1 MATTLSFLSGL
12 LVLLYLSTFV
22 VFALLRIVTGISIQR
37 LGWYGLRRISF
48 TPKDGI
54 RLDLRGLRI
63 SLHRPTFAQPT
74 YVSLVLE
81 ELKVSVDLNK
91 LGPAPPKSKPHTNG
105 SLAHTKEGGK
115 ASEGSRGDFRKG
127 HKRSRTWQ
135 QLTETKERIKKLHRK
150 LDWIRLFD
158 VVATSSSLVIQDV
171 GTVQV
176 AQFTAAVDTR
186 RKMVD
191 RSRLFQHRR
200 AKSEHQTPAEWM
212 FTVRNILFSPEGQES
227 TEILDHLT
235 LNVHGLLYKELD
247 GLRDATIA
255 LKLGRLNVPF
265 DDIHTC
271 LERVKEKKKTDAS
284 HEAAGTGAGYSFND
298 VMEELERPGSRDEE
312 IVQTVS
318 DSKEFVSS
326 LLRGIQEIQF
336 AVSFFGLTKRIRDGS
351 TKESPVYLNMS
362 MKEFGFDLLR
372 LDPRSPAHLMY
383 FAPHD
388 IAHQAL
394 IAAIAISVGID
405 HGQDHPERLLYIPM
419 ATMTL
424 KTTLPSKTIQIDRER
439 DVTERNTNILF
450 ANFVVTSPSL
460 DLDPRHLPLILAL
473 LQSSD
478 RKKAARP
485 GPHDKQHI
493 ASRLLPK
500 ANIKFSVH
508 EPVIRVTLPPMQTDK
523 KENGEFDLLIS
534 NMSSVSLDLESSH
547 SAGGDLHYSLASFFR
562 LASHELYYQTAAGE
576 RHNLLATDATELK
589 VQLDASPEVS
599 VVVGLNFETFSI
611 FMVRPEISEGV
622 RQIVAQLRT
631 YEASKAGRSSSKNKP
646 NFLRKLP
653 KWLTHFQVQGAD
665 FNVEV
670 AGIDHDV
677 SENSRGCALHLDSW
691 TAEYKADKTEDAG
704 SRISRRRMT
713 SRTVP
718 TESQLRATSPS
729 SPPLSPAPR
738 KRNLTETDGRRLAIH
753 VTGLE
758 GFVIESSDSRE
769 EESFLKLPRFEVA
782 FTTSTD
788 IQGPVFHVNS
798 FAKSLFVHY
807 SLYRHFAIGV
817 AVMVL
822 QRAFVK
828 QYADRTFAAPAPEA
842 PQTHRRHL
850 TVPDTEAAD
859 TVQGVPTTPSKPEIV
874 TLDFRVAFI
883 QAKATMPG
891 DPPLMLQIQGFDAG
905 RHRWASPFVRA
916 KMFRLYTGAPG
927 LKKIWARM
935 VSIKALRVDL
945 RSSRR
950 KTGTTIT
957 EEKSIDVAT
966 EAVRIAV
973 PHQLVVHHVFDNIT
987 NTIKTVEQLHH
998 RFKTQSNEYV
1008 LDKPPEGPKKVPR
1021 ISIRSQ
1027 ALLFEIEEG
1036 GFEWKLGTI
1045 FRLGMLEQRQRLAR
1059 EEAFEIKARKLA
1071 ESDKRRGNT
1080 SQRARSAHPRGRSA
1094 QRRGGPDVGRKSQ
1107 SADREPRITS
1117 PTARG
1122 RGMRYDV
1129 DGTAELDDSAR
1140 IHIEQ
1145 ARDKLNK
1152 LHAQSWKR
1160 RIDQGMQFQNAA
1172 VKDIRSM
1179 FWGIDDMPEEPEQTE
1194 TILAIPQRPA
1204 LLAFLVSD
1212 LNFIVDKP
1220 SFPMSEL
1227 PAYLNRI
1234 GKGMPTDMEY
1244 SLLIPMNVQINLGEA
1259 RLTLRDYPLP
1269 FVHVPAIR
1277 TGQSTRLPSLSLKT
1291 DFVIAEEYRDR
1302 ESSRLLDV
1310 EVVPP
1315 EILESG
1321 EKSGGFAVSVRR
1333 TIAPVKTYSDMKV
1346 EVNTNYPTRITW
1358 GTSYQPAIQDMMQVI
1373 EGFSKAAMDPSDKV
1387 GFWDKIRLSFHSKI
1401 NIAWKGDGDVHV
1413 ILKGSRDPYKVTGDG
1428 AGFTLCLR
1436 NDVQLNICQEDDPKK
1451 FLTVDSGTA
1460 ILAVPDLSHYA
1471 RMVEQEESDSE
1482 SIVSG
1487 SSFKQGASFRKTA
1500 MKLSGNVRVM
1510 IGLVFEREED
1520 GKRSFDFGPHYNVI
1534 LKHPDYAKP
1543 FEGNEYDAFRGFR
1556 SHHIHMSVAIA
1567 APHDRDWSVA
1577 NTKASPNYNSVHL
1590 TPRFFSHF
1598 YSWWSLFSGA
1608 MSLPVRQGPLWPGV
1622 EKSGK
1627 KFGRHLATIKYSIL
1641 LSPLYMSHVYKHKD
1655 PDDYGKS
1662 VVSATGLKVRL
1673 DSFMVDIHQRRE
1685 EFRTSAQTANKPAT
1699 TTGMRINQ
1707 VQLDFISADIRA
1719 VAATI
1724 SGTEQSDIEE
1734 ATEDTLASYQ
1744 NSHDP
1749 QVDLSKFTIPDNDLS
1764 WIDMD
1769 DFVELDWI
1777 LPSESNPETKIL
1789 PLAFAP
1795 RFTYFR
1801 QTDHQDNISGDPHR
1815 SSSFGNEPTH
1825 YCVMSKQNDPRRVQ
1839 CNLISDRLKTVCE
1852 QIEQSQRDIG
1862 EQQLRILRS
1871 TSENDWELE
1880 ERLAVYQHHDD
1891 NLKRKRDILKSMHSS
1906 LVSRLERDDRSAV
1919 PRSEGED
1926 QYLEAPEMYDATDKD
1941 TKGVDST
1948 PLADYI
1954 SDFNN
1959 RFVIH
1964 NAQVKWNN
1972 ALRNIILRYIH
1983 QVSQRRGFV
1992 YYMSRRA
1999 VKFILDIVEEQN
2011 KADEPPESPGARP
2024 RTMSTP
2030 LSPQADDDVDVRDRI
2045 QQLLEDGKKFVNAN
2059 DSEMGNEE
2067 TQKPNA
2073 DNANEDIAQ
2082 EFTAQNA
2089 YHVRLIAPQIQ
2100 LQSEKNPK
2108 SAVLVAAKGMQLKV
2122 IEVMDKDN
2130 VEDDVSGLVQRRFS
2144 AAMDSLQ
2151 IFVTSTKTFSTEYLH
2166 MYSGNRYGAAAG
2178 SSWPPWV
2185 PFEVMFEFDTNP
2197 YGFSRVVQRT
2207 SASLRYD
2214 KYNTLRLKYNE
2225 DVSGD
2230 DSGNAHCVDSAESR
2244 VDHLW
2249 VEFPHVRAVCDSMQ
2263 YYAVYII
2270 VLDLLLYSEPLE
2282 RQRSEKLEKIMLAS
2296 DFSDLDGAPEL
2307 VVSLQERIHQLEEI
2321 KNRFQIHE
2329 QYLDREGWKNRIEL
2343 ERLLSENEEE
2353 LFFMMKAITTSQ
2365 RKSDDRAAEAS
2376 QPTGLLRY
2384 LITASEIVWHL
2395 VREGSESLAEVQLGN
2410 ASFDRT
2416 DNSDGSNLNSLEVER
2431 IHGLNLLPEA
2441 VYPEMIAP
2449 YLDEKANVADGR
2461 DTKMLRVHW
2470 YMLEAIAGIPVMD
2483 HFEVNIF
2490 PLKVQLER
2498 EIGKKLFEY
2507 IFPGVGSNAF
2517 ENGDFSPFMV
2527 KQTPPGEE
2535 GENGTSAAAAA
2546 GGEAEGESPIGQA
2559 SPEVPSGTYS
2569 HRASIDGSGPGALEL
2584 RLQPTLALPD
2594 EKRPKSSSG
2603 LSARKGKEGGG
2614 LDFGAFKMFDASSR
2628 TGTSLFRNL
2637 HSSAGP
2643 KDTSDTLTIASARPS
2658 SRRSSATKL
2667 SGMNDEK
2674 AKNRFA
2680 MTRAPSSNRKERSQA
2695 DDISQ
2700 MMKRASN
2707 YMTFA
2712 YIKIPSM
2719 VLCLSYKG
2727 KGNRNFEDIHD
2738 LVFRMPTIEYR
2749 NKTWSNLDLAMA
2761 LKKDVI
2767 RALVSHT
2774 GAILNNKF
2782 SHHRPKDKG
2791 RFKQITN
2798 PSILLN
2804 TGGGG
2809 GGGGDTA
2816 SLMTTNSD
2824 KDSSRDRS
2832 PGDTASSAPDEPR
2845 RSFTSGR
2852 DSTLSHADS
2861 FGSSSARSV
2870 TGTTWT
2876 PSGEKSFGGGN
2887 GNLSASGNRF
2897 GAGASLDDHSSVAG
2911 SFADELSQVDD
2922 RDTASIR
2929 HGPNTLHRAITAMSS
2944 RSREKDADVEAE
2956 EVNRMKSRM
2965 LFGKKF
2971 VRAMGG
2977 GGGGQH
2983 GGGGGGAGGG
2993 GAGASGK

>member
-91 LGPAPPKSKPHTNG
+91 LGPTPPKASASKPHANG
-105 SLAHTKEGGK
+105 SLSHTKEGDK
-115 ASEGSRGDFRKG
+115 AKGEFKKG

-135 QLTETKERIKKLHRK
+135 KLTETKEQIKKLHRK
-150 LDWIRLFD
+150 LDYIRLFD
-158 VVATSSSLVIQDV
+158 VVATSTSLVIQDV
-171 GTVQV
+171 GTIQV

-200 AKSEHQTPAEWM
+200 AKSEQQSPAEWI

-255 LKLGRLNVPF
+255 LKLGRFNVPF

-271 LERVKEKKKTDAS
+271 LERVKEKKKTDVS
-284 HEAAGTGAGYSFND
+284 NEAVGKGAGYSFND

-336 AVSFFGLTKRIRDGS
+336 AVSFFGVTKRIRDGS
-351 TKESPVYLNMS
+351 TKESPVFLNMS

-473 LQSSD
+473 LQTSG
-478 RKKAARP
+478 RKKAP
-485 GPHDKQHI
+485 KQDPHDTRHI

-500 ANIKFSVH
+500 ANIKFSIH
-508 EPVIRVTLPPMQTDK
+508 EPVIRVTLPPLQPDK
-523 KENGEFDLLIS
+523 KDSGEFDLLIS

-547 SAGGDLHYSLASFFR
+547 SAGGELHYSLSSFFR
-562 LASHELYYQTAAGE
+562 LASHELYYQTASGE
-576 RHNLLATDATELK
+576 KHNLLVTDATEFK

-599 VVVGLNFETFSI
+599 VVVGLNFETFNI

-677 SENSRGCALHLDSW
+677 SEHSRGCALHLDSW
-691 TAEYKADKTEDAG
+691 SAEYKADKTEDAG

-718 TESQLRATSPS
+718 TESQLRAS
-729 SPPLSPAPR
+729 SPYSPPSSPAPR

-753 VTGLE
+753 IAGLE

-769 EESFLKLPRFEVA
+769 EESFLRLPRFEVA

-798 FAKSLFVHY
+798 FAQSLFVHY

-817 AVMVL
+817 ALMVL

-828 QYADRTFAAPAPEA
+828 QYADRDFAGPTPAAPR
-842 PQTHRRHL
+842 THQRHL
-850 TVPDTEAAD
+850 TVPDASEAAD
-859 TVQGVPTTPSKPEIV
+859 TVSTTPAAPSKPEIV

-905 RHRWASPFVRA
+905 RHRWASPFARA
-916 KMFRLYTGAPG
+916 KMLRLYTEAPG
-927 LKKIWARM
+927 LKRVWARM
-935 VSIKALRVDL
+935 VSIKGLRVDL

-950 KTGTTIT
+950 KIGATVT

-973 PHQLVVHHVFDNIT
+973 PHQLVVHHIFDNIT

-1008 LDKPPEGPKKVPR
+1008 LEKPPEGPKKVPR

-1071 ESDKRRGNT
+1071 ESDMRRGNT
-1080 SQRARSAHPRGRSA
+1080 SNRARSAHPRGRSA
-1094 QRRGGPDVGRKSQ
+1094 QRRDPDVGRKSQ
-1107 SADREPRITS
+1107 SADRESRITS
-1117 PTARG
+1117 PPERG

-1129 DGTAELDDSAR
+1129 DGTAELDDTAR

-1145 ARDKLNK
+1145 AREKLNR

-1160 RIDQGMQFQNAA
+1160 RIDQGLKFQNTA

-1204 LLAFLVSD
+1204 LLAFLLSD

-1220 SFPMSEL
+1220 SFPISEL

-1234 GKGMPTDMEY
+1234 GKGMPFDMQY
-1244 SLLIPMNVQINLGEA
+1244 SLLIPMNVQINAGEA

-1277 TGQSTRLPSLSLKT
+1277 SGQSARIPSLSLKT

-1315 EILESG
+1315 EISESG
-1321 EKSGGFAVSVRR
+1321 EKSGGFSVSVRR

-1451 FLTVDSGTA
+1451 FLTVDSGVA
-1460 ILAVPDLSHYA
+1460 IFAVPDLSHYA

-1482 SIVSG
+1482 SIISG

-1510 IGLVFEREED
+1510 IGLVFERED
-1520 GKRSFDFGPHYNVI
+1520 NGKRSFDFGPHYDVI

-1543 FEGNEYDAFRGFR
+1543 FEGKEYDAFRDFR

-1577 NTKASPNYNSVHL
+1577 NTKASSNYNSVHL

-1627 KFGRHLATIKYSIL
+1627 KFGRHLATIKFSIL
-1641 LSPLYMSHVYKHKD
+1641 LSPLYLSHIYKHKD
-1655 PDDYGKS
+1655 PDDYGKN
-1662 VVSATGLKVRL
+1662 VVSATGLKARL
-1673 DSFMVDIHQRRE
+1673 DSFMVDIHMRRE
-1685 EFRTSAQTANKPAT
+1685 EFRTSAQNANKPAT
-1699 TTGMRINQ
+1699 TTGIRINQ

-1724 SGTEQSDIEE
+1724 NGAEQSDIEE
-1734 ATEDTLASYQ
+1734 ATEETLASYQ
-1744 NSHDP
+1744 NQDDP

-1764 WIDMD
+1764 WVDMD

-1789 PLAFAP
+1789 PLACMP

-1815 SSSFGNEPTH
+1815 SSPFGNEPTH
-1825 YCVMSKQNDPRRVQ
+1825 YCVMSKENDPRRVQ
-1839 CNLISDRLKTVCE
+1839 CNLISDRLKIVLE

-1871 TSENDWELE
+1871 TSEDDWELE
-1880 ERLAVYQHHDD
+1880 ERLAVYQHHHE
-1891 NLKRKRDILKSMHSS
+1891 NLKRKRDILQSMHTS
-1906 LVSRLERDDRSAV
+1906 LINRLERDDRSAV
-1919 PRSEGED
+1919 PRSEGDD

-1941 TKGVDST
+1941 TKGVDAT

-1972 ALRNIILRYIH
+1972 ALRNIILRYVH

-1999 VKFILDIVEEQN
+1999 VKFILDIAEEQN
-2011 KADEPPESPGARP
+2011 KAEETPQTPEMRP
-2024 RTMSTP
+2024 RTTSTP
-2030 LSPQADDDVDVRDRI
+2030 LSPQADDDMDVKDRI

-2059 DSEMGNEE
+2059 DPEPANEDSS
-2067 TQKPNA
+2067 KPNA

-2108 SAVLVAAKGMQLKV
+2108 SAVLVTAKGMQLKV

-2166 MYSGNRYGAAAG
+2166 MYSGNTYGTAAG
-2178 SSWPPWV
+2178 TSWPPWV

-2225 DVSGD
+2225 DVSGE
-2230 DSGNAHCVDSAESR
+2230 DSGDVNCIDGTESR

-2282 RQRSEKLEKIMLAS
+2282 RQRNEKLEKIMLAS

-2307 VVSLQERIHQLEEI
+2307 VISLQERINQLEEI
-2321 KNRFQIHE
+2321 KTRFQIHE

-2353 LFFMMKAITTSQ
+2353 LFFMMKAITTAQ
-2365 RKSDDRAAEAS
+2365 RKSEDRTTEAT

-2395 VREGSESLAEVQLGN
+2395 VREGKESLAEVQLGN

-2449 YLDEKANVADGR
+2449 YLDEKATAGDGR
-2461 DTKMLRVHW
+2461 DTKMLRIHW

-2483 HFEVNIF
+2483 HFEVNVF
-2490 PLKVQLER
+2490 PLKVQLEH

-2507 IFPGVGSNAF
+2507 IFPGVESNAF
-2517 ENGDFSPFMV
+2517 DEGDFSPFMV
-2527 KQTPPGEE
+2527 KQMLPAEE
-2535 GENGTSAAAAA
+2535 GQNGE
-2546 GGEAEGESPIGQA
+2546 GEGESPIGQA
-2559 SPEVPSGTYS
+2559 SPEVPTGPQS

-2594 EKRPKSSSG
+2594 EVRPKSSSG
-2603 LSARKGKEGGG
+2603 LSSRKGKEGGG
-2614 LDFGAFKMFDASSR
+2614 GLDFASFKMFDASSR
-2628 TGTSLFRNL
+2628 AGTSLFRNL
-2637 HSSAGP
+2637 HTSAGP
-2643 KDTSDTLTIASARPS
+2643 KDTSDTLTINNGRPS

-2667 SGMNDEK
+2667 SGTNEEK
-2674 AKNRFA
+2674 SKNRFA
-2680 MTRAPSSNRKERSQA
+2680 MTRAPSSNRKEKSQA

-2738 LVFRMPTIEYR
+2738 LVFRMPTMEYR

-2804 TGGGG
+2804 TNGGGG
-2809 GGGGDTA
+2809 SGDA
-2816 SLMTTNSD
+2816 SATTSD
-2824 KDSSRDRS
+2824 KDSLRDRS
-2832 PGDTASSAPDEPR
+2832 PGDTSSAADEPR

-2852 DSTLSHADS
+2852 ESQLSHADS
-2861 FGSSSARSV
+2861 YSSSARSV
-2870 TGTTWT
+2870 TGATWT
-2876 PSGEKSFGGGN
+2876 NGTPGGSGS
-2887 GNLSASGNRF
+2887 NLVASSARSMIE
-2897 GAGASLDDHSSVAG
+2897 DPG

-2944 RSREKDADVEAE
+2944 RSREKELDETE
-2956 EVNRMKSRM
+2956 EVNRMKSR
-2965 LFGKKF
+2965 LLLGKKF
-2971 VRAMGG
+2971 ARALGQQKGG
-2977 GGGGQH
+2977 D
-2983 GGGGGGAGGG
+2983 GAR
-2993 GAGASGK
+2993 

>member
-37 LGWYGLRRISF
+37 LGWYGLRRISYS
-48 TPKDGI
+48 PKDGI
-54 RLDLRGLRI
+54 RLDVRGLRI

-74 YVSLVLE
+74 YVSVVLE

-91 LGPAPPKSKPHTNG
+91 LGASTAKSPSTKPQANG
-105 SLAHTKEGGK
+105 SLAHEKGGRTT
-115 ASEGSRGDFRKG
+115 SEGSKGEFKKG

-135 QLTETKERIKKLHRK
+135 KLTETKERIKRLHRK
-150 LDWIRLFD
+150 LDWICLFD
-158 VVATSSSLVIQDV
+158 VVATSTSLVIQDV
-171 GTVQV
+171 GSVQV

-200 AKSEHQTPAEWM
+200 AKSEHQSPAEWI

-247 GLRDATIA
+247 GLRDASIA
-255 LKLGRLNVPF
+255 LKLGRLNVPY

-271 LERVKEKKKTDAS
+271 LERVKEKKKKEDPNA
-284 HEAAGTGAGYSFND
+284 ENLGADEGYTFND
-298 VMEELERPGSRDEE
+298 VMEELERPGSREEE

-326 LLRGIQEIQF
+326 ILRGIQEIQF

-351 TKESPVYLNMS
+351 TKESPVFLNMS

-383 FAPHD
+383 FSPHD

-439 DVTERNTNILF
+439 DATERNTNILF

-473 LQSSD
+473 LQRSD
-478 RKKAARP
+478 RKNKP
-485 GPHDKQHI
+485 GQNPHTKRHV

-500 ANIKFSVH
+500 ANVKFSVH
-508 EPVIRVTLPPMQTDK
+508 EPVIRVTLPPMEPDK
-523 KENGEFDLLIS
+523 KDSDEFDLLIS
-534 NMSSVSLDLESSH
+534 NMSSLSLDVESSH

-562 LASHELYYQTAAGE
+562 MASHELYYQTASGE
-576 RHNLLATDATELK
+576 KHNLLVTEATEVK

-599 VVVGLNFETFSI
+599 VVIGLNFETFNI

-631 YEASKAGRSSSKNKP
+631 YEASKAGKSSSKNKP
-646 NFLRKLP
+646 NFLRRLP
-653 KWLTHFQVQGAD
+653 KWLAHLQVQGTD

-677 SENSRGCALHLDSW
+677 SEHSRGCALHLDSW

-704 SRISRRRMT
+704 SRISRRRAT

-729 SPPLSPAPR
+729 SPPPSPGPR
-738 KRNLTETDGRRLAIH
+738 KRKLTETDGRRLAVH
-753 VTGLE
+753 VAGLE

-769 EESFLKLPRFEVA
+769 EESFLRLPRFEVA

-788 IQGPVFHVNS
+788 IQGPVFHINS
-798 FAKSLFVHY
+798 FAQSLFVHY

-817 AVMVL
+817 ATMVL
-822 QRAFVK
+822 RRAFVR
-828 QYADRTFAAPAPEA
+828 QYADRNFATPTPAAPR
-842 PQTHRRHL
+842 THQRHL
-850 TVPDTEAAD
+850 TVPDAEAAD
-859 TVQGVPTTPSKPEIV
+859 TVTTTPTTPSKPEII
-874 TLDFRVAFI
+874 TLDFRVAFV

-905 RHRWASPFVRA
+905 RHRWASPFARA
-916 KMFRLYTGAPG
+916 KLLRLYTEAPG

-935 VSIKALRVDL
+935 VSIKGLRVDL
-945 RSSRR
+945 RSQRR
-950 KTGTTIT
+950 KYGTTVT
-957 EEKSIDVAT
+957 EEKSIDVVT
-966 EAVRIAV
+966 DAVRIGV
-973 PHQLVVHHVFDNIT
+973 PHQLVVHHVFDNVT

-998 RFKTQSNEYV
+998 RFRTQSNEYV

-1027 ALLFEIEEG
+1027 AVLFEIEEG

-1071 ESDKRRGNT
+1071 ESDRRRGNT
-1080 SQRARSAHPRGRSA
+1080 SHRARSAHPRGRSS
-1094 QRRGGPDVGRKSQ
+1094 QRRGTAEGEKRSM

-1117 PTARG
+1117 PQERG
-1122 RGMRYDV
+1122 RRMRYDV
-1129 DGTAELDDSAR
+1129 DGTAELDDTAR
-1140 IHIEQ
+1140 VHIEQ
-1145 ARDKLNK
+1145 AREKLNR
-1152 LHAQSWKR
+1152 LHAQSWKK
-1160 RIDQGMQFQNAA
+1160 RIDQGMNFTNSA
-1172 VKDIRSM
+1172 VRDIRSM
-1179 FWGIDDMPEEPEQTE
+1179 FWGIDDMPEDTVEQTE
-1194 TILAIPQRPA
+1194 SILAIPQRPA
-1204 LLAFLVSD
+1204 LMAFLVSD
-1212 LNFIVDKP
+1212 LNFIIDKP
-1220 SFPMSEL
+1220 SFPISEY

-1234 GKGMPTDMEY
+1234 GKGMPVDMQY

-1269 FVHVPAIR
+1269 FIHVPAIR
-1277 TGQSTRLPSLSLKT
+1277 VGQSARLPSLSLKT
-1291 DFVIAEEYRDR
+1291 DFVIAEEYRDK
-1302 ESSRLLDV
+1302 ESSRLVDV

-1315 EILESG
+1315 EISESG
-1321 EKSGGFAVSVRR
+1321 EKSGGFTVSVRR
-1333 TIAPVKTYSDMKV
+1333 TIAPVKTYSDMRV
-1346 EVNTNYPTRITW
+1346 EVNTSYPTRITW

-1373 EGFSKAAMDPSDKV
+1373 EGFTKAAMDPSEKV

-1401 NIAWKGDGDVHV
+1401 NIAWKGDGDVHL

-1428 AGFTLCLR
+1428 AGFTMCWR
-1436 NDVQLNICQEDDPKK
+1436 DNVRLNIGQEDDQKR
-1451 FLTVDSGTA
+1451 LITVDSGVC

-1482 SIVSG
+1482 SVISG
-1487 SSFKQGASFRKTA
+1487 SSFKHGASFRKTV
-1500 MKLSGNVRVM
+1500 MKLSGNVRWLV
-1510 IGLVFEREED
+1510 GLMFEREED
-1520 GKRSFDFGPHYNVI
+1520 GKRSFDFEPHYNVI

-1543 FEGNEYDAFRGFR
+1543 SGGKDYDAFRGFR
-1556 SHHIHMSVAIA
+1556 SHHIHMSLGIS

-1608 MSLPVRQGPLWPGV
+1608 MALPVRQGPLWPGV

-1627 KFGRHLATIKYSIL
+1627 KFGRHLATLKFSIL
-1641 LSPLYMSHVYKHKD
+1641 LSPLYMSHIYKHKD

-1673 DSFMVDIHQRRE
+1673 DSFMLDIHQRRE
-1685 EFRTSAQTANKPAT
+1685 EFRTSAQSANKPAT

-1719 VAATI
+1719 ISATI
-1724 SGTEQSDIEE
+1724 NGTEQSDIEE

-1744 NSHDP
+1744 NQDDP
-1749 QVDLSKFTIPDNDLS
+1749 QVDLSKFTIPDNDLT
-1764 WIDMD
+1764 WVDMD

-1815 SSSFGNEPTH
+1815 SSQFGNEPTH

-1839 CNLISDRLKTVCE
+1839 CNLISERLKKVLE

-1871 TSENDWELE
+1871 TSDDDWELE
-1880 ERLAVYQHHDD
+1880 ERLSVYQHHHEM
-1891 NLKRKRDILKSMHSS
+1891 LKRKRDILQSMYSS
-1906 LVSRLERDDRSAV
+1906 LVHRLERDDPSAA
-1919 PRSEGED
+1919 PRIETED
-1926 QYLEAPEMYDATDKD
+1926 QYLEAPEIYDATDKE
-1941 TKGVDST
+1941 TRGLDST

-2011 KADEPPESPGARP
+2011 KSKEPPDTPETRP
-2024 RTMSTP
+2024 RTTSTP
-2030 LSPQADDDVDVRDRI
+2030 LSPQADDDTDVRDRI

-2059 DSEMGNEE
+2059 DPEMANDESR
-2067 TQKPNA
+2067 KANA

-2108 SAVLVAAKGMQLKV
+2108 SAVLVTAKGMQLKV
-2122 IEVMDKDN
+2122 IEVMDKDR

-2178 SSWPPWV
+2178 TSWPPWV

-2214 KYNTLRLKYNE
+2214 KYNTLRLKYN
-2225 DVSGD
+2225 DDISGD
-2230 DSGNAHCVDSAESR
+2230 DNAHAHCSDSTESR
-2244 VDHLW
+2244 IDHLW

-2263 YYAVYII
+2263 YYAMYII

-2296 DFSDLDGAPEL
+2296 DFSDLNGAPEL

-2321 KNRFQIHE
+2321 KTRFQIHE

-2343 ERLLSENEEE
+2343 ERTIAENEEE

-2365 RKSDDRAAEAS
+2365 RKSEDRTAEAA
-2376 QPTGLLRY
+2376 QATGLLRY

-2395 VREGSESLAEVQLGN
+2395 VREGNESLAEFQLGN

-2416 DNSDGSNLNSLEVER
+2416 DNSDGSNLNSMEIER
-2431 IHGLNLLPEA
+2431 IHGLNLLPDA
-2441 VYPEMIAP
+2441 IYPEMIAP
-2449 YLDEKANVADGR
+2449 YLDEKGSFVEGR

-2483 HFEVNIF
+2483 HFEVNLF

-2498 EIGKKLFEY
+2498 VIGKKLFEY
-2507 IFPGVGSNAF
+2507 IFPGVGSDAF
-2517 ENGDFSPFMV
+2517 ENGGFSPFMV
-2527 KQTPPGEE
+2527 KHALPAQ
-2535 GENGTSAAAAA
+2535 
-2546 GGEAEGESPIGQA
+2546 GEANDGADGGEGESPVGQA
-2559 SPEVPSGTYS
+2559 SPEVVSSTHS
-2569 HRASIDGSGPGALEL
+2569 QRASIDGSGPGALEL
-2584 RLQPTLALPD
+2584 RLQPTLTLPD
-2594 EKRPKSSSG
+2594 QARPKSSSG
-2603 LSARKGKEGGG
+2603 LSARKGTAGG
-2614 LDFGAFKMFDASSR
+2614 LDFSSFRMFDSSSR

-2637 HSSAGP
+2637 HTSAGP

-2667 SGMNDEK
+2667 SGMGDEK
-2674 AKNRFA
+2674 SKNRFA
-2680 MTRAPSSNRKERSQA
+2680 MARAPSSTRKEKSQA
-2695 DDISQ
+2695 DDINQ
-2700 MMKRASN
+2700 MMNRASN

-2727 KGNRNFEDIHD
+2727 KGNRNVEDIHD

-2749 NKTWSNLDLAMA
+2749 NKTWSNLDLALA

-2767 RALVSHT
+2767 RALISHT

-2782 SHHRPKDKG
+2782 SHHRPKDKS

-2804 TGGGG
+2804 TS
-2809 GGGGDTA
+2809 GDV
-2816 SLMTTNSD
+2816 STTTSD

-2832 PGDTASSAPDEPR
+2832 PAETTSTADEPR

-2852 DSTLSHADS
+2852 DSQLSHADS
-2861 FGSSSARSV
+2861 WSSSARSV

-2876 PSGEKSFGGGN
+2876 GGSGGN
-2887 GNLSASGNRF
+2887 MTGGSAIVEE
-2897 GAGASLDDHSSVAG
+2897 SVT
-2911 SFADELSQVDD
+2911 FADEISQVDD

-2929 HGPNTLHRAITAMSS
+2929 HAPNSLHRAITAMSY
-2944 RSREKDADVEAE
+2944 RSRDKEPME
-2956 EVNRMKSRM
+2956 ESEESNRMKSR
-2965 LFGKKF
+2965 LLLGKKF
-2971 VRAMGG
+2971 VKSL
-2977 GGGGQH
+2977 GQH
-2983 GGGGGGAGGG
+2983 GGG
-2993 GAGASGK
+2993 SPSSSK

>member
-37 LGWYGLRRISF
+37 LGWYGLRRISY

-54 RLDLRGLRI
+54 RLDVRGLRI

-74 YVSLVLE
+74 YVSVVLE

-91 LGPAPPKSKPHTNG
+91 LGATPPKRPAPKPQANG
-105 SLAHTKEGGK
+105 SLAHTKEGHK
-115 ASEGSRGDFRKG
+115 GSDGAKGGFKKG

-135 QLTETKERIKKLHRK
+135 KLTETKEKIKRLHRK

-158 VVATSSSLVIQDV
+158 VVATSTSLVIQDV
-171 GTVQV
+171 GSVQV

-186 RKMVD
+186 KKMVD

-200 AKSEHQTPAEWM
+200 SKTEHQSPAEWI

-235 LNVHGLLYKELD
+235 LNVHGLLYKDLD
-247 GLRDATIA
+247 GLRDASIA

-271 LERVKEKKKTDAS
+271 LERVKEKKKTDVS
-284 HEAAGTGAGYSFND
+284 NDTLGGNSGYSFND
-298 VMEELERPGSRDEE
+298 VMEELERPGSREEE

-326 LLRGIQEIQF
+326 ILRGIQEIQF

-351 TKESPVYLNMS
+351 TKESPVFLNMS

-383 FAPHD
+383 FSPHD

-424 KTTLPSKTIQIDRER
+424 KTTLPSKTIQVDRER
-439 DVTERNTNILF
+439 DVAERNTNMLF

-473 LQSSD
+473 LQRSD
-478 RKKAARP
+478 RKSAS
-485 GPHDKQHI
+485 GQHPHTKRHV

-500 ANIKFSVH
+500 ANVKFSVH
-508 EPVIRVTLPPMQTDK
+508 EPVIRVTLPPMEPK
-523 KENGEFDLLIS
+523 KKDSDQFDLLIS
-534 NMSSVSLDLESSH
+534 NMSSLSLDVESSH
-547 SAGGDLHYSLASFFR
+547 SAGGELHYSLASFFR
-562 LASHELYYQTAAGE
+562 MASHELYYQTASGE
-576 RHNLLATDATELK
+576 KHNLLVTEATEFK

-599 VVVGLNFETFSI
+599 VVVGLNFETFNI

-631 YEASKAGRSSSKNKP
+631 YEASKETRSSSKNKP
-646 NFLRKLP
+646 NFVRKLP
-653 KWLTHFQVQGAD
+653 KWLTHLQVQGSD

-670 AGIDHDV
+670 AGVDPGV
-677 SENSRGCALHLDSW
+677 SEHSRGCALHLDSW

-704 SRISRRRMT
+704 SRISRRRAT

-729 SPPLSPAPR
+729 SPPASPVPR
-738 KRNLTETDGRRLAIH
+738 KRKLTETDGRRLAIH
-753 VTGLE
+753 VAGLE

-788 IQGPVFHVNS
+788 IQGPVFHINS

-817 AVMVL
+817 ATMVL
-822 QRAFVK
+822 RRAFVK
-828 QYADRTFAAPAPEA
+828 QYADRTAFASTAPAAP
-842 PQTHRRHL
+842 THQRHL

-859 TVQGVPTTPSKPEIV
+859 TVHTVPTTPSKPEIITV
-874 TLDFRVAFI
+874 DFRVAFI
-883 QAKATMPG
+883 QAKATMPE
-891 DPPLMLQIQGFDAG
+891 DPPLMLQVQGFDAG
-905 RHRWASPFVRA
+905 RHRWASPFARA
-916 KMFRLYTGAPG
+916 KLLRLYTEAPG

-935 VSIKALRVDL
+935 VSIKGLRVDL
-945 RSSRR
+945 RSARR
-950 KTGTTIT
+950 KYGTTVT

-966 EAVRIAV
+966 EAVRIGV

-998 RFKTQSNEYV
+998 RFRTQSNEYV

-1045 FRLGMLEQRQRLAR
+1045 FRLGLLEQRQRLAR
-1059 EEAFEIKARKLA
+1059 EEAFEIKARKLT
-1071 ESDKRRGNT
+1071 ESDRRRGNT
-1080 SQRARSAHPRGRSA
+1080 GNRARSAHPGRGRSS
-1094 QRRGGPDVGRKSQ
+1094 QRRNTAAEERRSR
-1107 SADREPRITS
+1107 SADRDPRLTS
-1117 PTARG
+1117 PKTERG
-1122 RGMRYDV
+1122 RQMRYDV
-1129 DGTAELDDSAR
+1129 DGTAELDDNAR

-1145 ARDKLNK
+1145 AREKLNR
-1152 LHAQSWKR
+1152 LHSQSWKR
-1160 RIDQGMQFQNAA
+1160 RIDQGMNFQHTAIR
-1172 VKDIRSM
+1172 DIRSM
-1179 FWGIDDMPEEPEQTE
+1179 FWGIDDMPEEIEQTE

-1204 LLAFLVSD
+1204 LMAFLVSD

-1220 SFPMSEL
+1220 SFPISEY
-1227 PAYLNRI
+1227 PAYVNRI
-1234 GKGMPTDMEY
+1234 GKGMPVDMQY
-1244 SLLIPMNVQINLGEA
+1244 SLLIPMSVQINVGEA

-1269 FVHVPAIR
+1269 FIHVPAIR
-1277 TGQSTRLPSLSLKT
+1277 AGQSARLPSLALKT
-1291 DFVIAEEYRDR
+1291 DFVIAEEYRDK
-1302 ESSRLLDV
+1302 ESSRLVDV

-1321 EKSGGFAVSVRR
+1321 EKSGGFTVSVRR

-1346 EVNTNYPTRITW
+1346 EVNTSYPTRITW

-1373 EGFSKAAMDPSDKV
+1373 EGFTKAAMDPSEKV

-1401 NIAWKGDGDVHV
+1401 NIAWKGDGDVHL

-1428 AGFTLCLR
+1428 AGFTMCWR
-1436 NDVQLNICQEDDPKK
+1436 NDVRLNLAQEDDPKK
-1451 FLTVDSGTA
+1451 FITVDSGVC

-1471 RMVEQEESDSE
+1471 RMVDQEESDTE
-1482 SIVSG
+1482 SIMSG

-1500 MKLSGNVRVM
+1500 MKLSGNVRWLV
-1510 IGLVFEREED
+1510 GLVFEREDE
-1520 GKRSFDFGPHYNVI
+1520 GKRSFDFEPHYNVI
-1534 LKHPDYAKP
+1534 LKHPDFAQPSGGKP
-1543 FEGNEYDAFRGFR
+1543 YDAFKGFR

-1577 NTKASPNYNSVHL
+1577 NTKASANYNSVHL

-1608 MSLPVRQGPLWPGV
+1608 MALPVRQGALWPGV
-1622 EKSGK
+1622 DKSGK
-1627 KFGRHLATIKYSIL
+1627 KFGRHLATIKFSIL
-1641 LSPLYMSHVYKHKD
+1641 LSPLYMSHIYKHKD

-1673 DSFMVDIHQRRE
+1673 DSFMLDIHMRRE
-1685 EFRTSAQTANKPAT
+1685 EFRSSAKNADKPAT

-1719 VAATI
+1719 VSATI
-1724 SGTEQSDIEE
+1724 SGTEQSDIED

-1744 NSHDP
+1744 NQDDP
-1749 QVDLSKFTIPDNDLS
+1749 RVDLSKFTIPDNDLS
-1764 WIDMD
+1764 WVDMD

-1777 LPSESNPETKIL
+1777 LPAESNPDTKIL

-1801 QTDHQDNISGDPHR
+1801 QTDHHDNISGDPHR
-1815 SSSFGNEPTH
+1815 SSPFGNEPTH

-1839 CNLISDRLKTVCE
+1839 CNLISERLKKVLE

-1871 TSENDWELE
+1871 TTEDDWELE
-1880 ERLAVYQHHDD
+1880 EKLSVYQHHHE
-1891 NLKRKRDILKSMHSS
+1891 NLKKKRDILQSMHHS
-1906 LVSRLERDDRSAV
+1906 LISRLERDDPSAV
-1919 PRSEGED
+1919 AHTDAED
-1926 QYLEAPEMYDATDKD
+1926 EYLEAPEIYDATDKD
-1941 TKGVDST
+1941 TRGLDAT

-1999 VKFILDIVEEQN
+1999 VKFILDIVDEQN
-2011 KADEPPESPGARP
+2011 KAKEPPPSPGARP

-2030 LSPQADDDVDVRDRI
+2030 LSPQADDDIDVKDRI
-2045 QQLLEDGKKFVNAN
+2045 QQLLDDGKKFVNAN
-2059 DSEMGNEE
+2059 DPDIVGEE
-2067 TQKPNA
+2067 APKPNA

-2082 EFTAQNA
+2082 EFMAQNA

-2108 SAVLVAAKGMQLKV
+2108 SAVLVTAKGMQLKV
-2122 IEVMDKDN
+2122 IEVMDKDR

-2178 SSWPPWV
+2178 TSWPPWV

-2214 KYNTLRLKYNE
+2214 KFNTLRLKYNDDISGE
-2225 DVSGD
+2225 D
-2230 DSGNAHCVDSAESR
+2230 NAHANCPDSAESR

-2263 YYAVYII
+2263 YYAMYII

-2296 DFSDLDGAPEL
+2296 DFSDLNGAPEL

-2343 ERLLSENEEE
+2343 ERTLSENEEE

-2365 RKSDDRAAEAS
+2365 RKSDDRAAEAA

-2395 VREGSESLAEVQLGN
+2395 VREGNESLAEFQLGN

-2416 DNSDGSNLNSLEVER
+2416 DNSDGSNLNSMEIER
-2431 IHGLNLLPEA
+2431 IHGLNLLPDA
-2441 VYPEMIAP
+2441 MYPEMIAP
-2449 YLDEKANVADGR
+2449 YLDEKGAFVEGR

-2483 HFEVNIF
+2483 HFEVNLF

-2517 ENGDFSPFMV
+2517 ENGGFSPFMV
-2527 KQTPPGEE
+2527 KQMLPAQDEE
-2535 GENGTSAAAAA
+2535 
-2546 GGEAEGESPIGQA
+2546 GEAEGGEGESPVGQA
-2559 SPEVPSGTYS
+2559 SPEVTSIHS

-2584 RLQPTLALPD
+2584 RLQPTLTLPD
-2594 EKRPKSSSG
+2594 QNRPKSSSG
-2603 LSARKGKEGGG
+2603 LSSRKGNASGH
-2614 LDFGAFKMFDASSR
+2614 LDLGSFKMFDASSR

-2637 HSSAGP
+2637 HTSAGT
-2643 KDTSDTLTIASARPS
+2643 KDSSDTLTIASARPS

-2667 SGMNDEK
+2667 SGMSDEK
-2674 AKNRFA
+2674 SKNRFA
-2680 MTRAPSSNRKERSQA
+2680 IARTPSSTRKERSEA
-2695 DDISQ
+2695 DDINQ
-2700 MMKRASN
+2700 MMNRASN

-2727 KGNRNFEDIHD
+2727 KGNRNVEDLHD

-2749 NKTWSNLDLAMA
+2749 NKTWSNLDLALA

-2767 RALVSHT
+2767 RALISHT

-2782 SHHRPKDKG
+2782 HRPKDKG

-2804 TGGGG
+2804 TS
-2809 GGGGDTA
+2809 GDA
-2816 SLMTTNSD
+2816 STTTSD

-2832 PGDTASSAPDEPR
+2832 PADTSTPDEPR

-2852 DSTLSHADS
+2852 ESQFSHADS
-2861 FGSSSARSV
+2861 FSSSARSV

-2876 PSGEKSFGGGN
+2876 AGSGN
-2887 GNLSASGNRF
+2887 GTGGSAI
-2897 GAGASLDDHSSVAG
+2897 LEEPVT
-2911 SFADELSQVDD
+2911 FADEISQVDD

-2929 HGPNTLHRAITAMSS
+2929 HGPNTLHRAITAMSY
-2944 RSREKDADVEAE
+2944 RSRDKEPAPEDPE
-2956 EVNRMKSRM
+2956 ESNRMKSR
-2965 LFGKKF
+2965 LLLGKKF
-2971 VRAMGG
+2971 MKSL
-2977 GGGGQH
+2977 GQQ
-2983 GGGGGGAGGG
+2983 
-2993 GAGASGK
+2993 SPSSK

>member
-54 RLDLRGLRI
+54 RLDVRGLRI

-74 YVSLVLE
+74 YVSVVLE
-81 ELKVSVDLNK
+81 ELKVSIDLNK
-91 LGPAPPKSKPHTNG
+91 LGATPPKKPASKNRANG
-105 SLAHTKEGGK
+105 SLAHEKEGHTP
-115 ASEGSRGDFRKG
+115 SEGSKEEFKKG

-135 QLTETKERIKKLHRK
+135 KLTETKEQIKKLHRK

-158 VVATSSSLVIQDV
+158 VVATSTSLVIQDV
-171 GTVQV
+171 GSVQV

-200 AKSEHQTPAEWM
+200 AKSEHQSPAEWI

-235 LNVHGLLYKELD
+235 LNIHGLLYKELD
-247 GLRDATIA
+247 GLRDASIA
-255 LKLGRLNVPF
+255 LKLGRLNVPY
-265 DDIHTC
+265 DDILTC
-271 LERVKEKKKTDAS
+271 MERVKEKKKSDAGNETFGS
-284 HEAAGTGAGYSFND
+284 NASYSFND
-298 VMEELERPGSRDEE
+298 VMEELDRPGSREEE

-351 TKESPVYLNMS
+351 TKESPVFLNMS

-383 FAPHD
+383 FSPHD

-473 LQSSD
+473 LQKKGP
-478 RKKAARP
+478 KKASSQQNNTKR
-485 GPHDKQHI
+485 HV

-500 ANIKFSVH
+500 ANVKFSVH
-508 EPVIRVTLPPMQTDK
+508 EPVIRVTLPSLEPEKKDTD
-523 KENGEFDLLIS
+523 EFDLLIS
-534 NMSSVSLDLESSH
+534 NMSSLSLDVESSH
-547 SAGGDLHYSLASFFR
+547 SAGGDLHYSLGSFFR
-562 LASHELYYQTAAGE
+562 MASHELYYQTASGVK
-576 RHNLLATDATELK
+576 HNLLVTEATEVK

-599 VVVGLNFETFSI
+599 VVIGLNFETFNI

-631 YEASKAGRSSSKNKP
+631 YESSNNTSQSSSKNKP

-653 KWLTHFQVQGAD
+653 RWLTHLQVQGSD

-670 AGIDHDV
+670 AGIDPDV
-677 SENSRGCALHLDSW
+677 SEHSRGCALHLDSW
-691 TAEYKADKTEDAG
+691 TAEYKADKSEDAG
-704 SRISRRRMT
+704 SRISRRRAT

-718 TESQLRATSPS
+718 TESQLRAASPC
-729 SPPLSPAPR
+729 SPPPSPTPR
-738 KRNLTETDGRRLAIH
+738 KRKLTETDGRRLTIH
-753 VTGLE
+753 VAGLE

-769 EESFLKLPRFEVA
+769 EESFLRLPRFEVA

-788 IQGPVFHVNS
+788 IQGPVFHLNS
-798 FAKSLFVHY
+798 YAQSLFCHY

-817 AVMVL
+817 ATMVL
-822 QRAFVK
+822 RRAFVK
-828 QYADRTFAAPAPEA
+828 QYADQTSVAPTPATPRSH
-842 PQTHRRHL
+842 QRHL
-850 TVPDTEAAD
+850 TVPDAEAGD
-859 TVQGVPTTPSKPEIV
+859 SVPSTPTKPETV
-874 TLDFRVAFI
+874 TLDLRVAFI
-883 QAKATMPG
+883 QVKATMPG
-891 DPPLMLQIQGFDAG
+891 DPPLMLQVQGFDAG
-905 RHRWASPFVRA
+905 RHRWASPFARA
-916 KMFRLYTGAPG
+916 KLLRLYTEAPG
-927 LKKIWARM
+927 LKRIWARM
-935 VSIKALRVDL
+935 VSIKSLRVDL
-945 RSSRR
+945 RSARR
-950 KTGTTIT
+950 KYGTSIV

-966 EAVRIAV
+966 DAVRIGV

-998 RFKTQSNEYV
+998 RFRTQSNEYV

-1021 ISIRSQ
+1021 INVRSQ
-1027 ALLFEIEEG
+1027 AVLFEIEEG

-1045 FRLGMLEQRQRLAR
+1045 FRLGLLEQRQRLAR
-1059 EEAFEIKARKLA
+1059 EEAFEIKARKLT
-1071 ESDKRRGNT
+1071 ESDRRRGNNT
-1080 SQRARSAHPRGRSA
+1080 NRARSAHPGRGRSS
-1094 QRRGGPDVGRKSQ
+1094 QRRGTVESEKRSM
-1107 SADREPRITS
+1107 SADRDPRITS
-1117 PTARG
+1117 PQERG
-1122 RGMRYDV
+1122 RRMRYDV
-1129 DGTAELDDSAR
+1129 DGAAELDDTAR

-1160 RIDQGMQFQNAA
+1160 RIDQGMAFQSNA

-1179 FWGIDDMPEEPEQTE
+1179 FWGIDDMPEEVEQTE
-1194 TILAIPQRPA
+1194 PILAIPQRPA
-1204 LLAFLVSD
+1204 LLAFMVSD

-1220 SFPMSEL
+1220 SFPISEY
-1227 PAYLNRI
+1227 PRYLNRI
-1234 GKGMPTDMEY
+1234 GKGMPVDMQY
-1244 SLLIPMNVQINLGEA
+1244 SLLIPMNIQINLGEA

-1269 FVHVPAIR
+1269 FIHVPAIR
-1277 TGQSTRLPSLSLKT
+1277 AGQSARLPSLSLKT
-1291 DFVIAEEYRDR
+1291 DFVIAEEYRDN
-1302 ESSRLLDV
+1302 ESSRLVDV

-1315 EILESG
+1315 ETLESG
-1321 EKSGGFAVSVRR
+1321 EKSGGFTVSVRR
-1333 TIAPVKTYSDMKV
+1333 TIAPVKMYSDMRV
-1346 EVNTNYPTRITW
+1346 EVNTSYPTRITW
-1358 GTSYQPAIQDMMQVI
+1358 GSSYQPAIQDMMQVI

-1401 NIAWKGDGDVHV
+1401 NIAWKGDGDVHL

-1428 AGFTLCLR
+1428 AGITMCWR

-1451 FLTVDSGTA
+1451 FITVDSGVC

-1471 RMVEQEESDSE
+1471 RMVEQEESDAE
-1482 SIVSG
+1482 SIMSG
-1487 SSFKQGASFRKTA
+1487 SSFKQGALFRKTL
-1500 MKLSGNVRVM
+1500 MKLSGNVRWLF
-1510 IGLVFEREED
+1510 GLVFEREDD
-1520 GKRSFDFGPHYNVI
+1520 GTRSFDFEPHYNVI
-1534 LKHPDYAKP
+1534 LKHPDFAKP
-1543 FEGNEYDAFRGFR
+1543 SGGHDYDAFRGFR
-1556 SHHIHMSVAIA
+1556 SQHIHMSVAIA
-1567 APHDRDWSVA
+1567 GPHDRDWSVA

-1608 MSLPVRQGPLWPGV
+1608 MALPVRQGALWPGV
-1622 EKSGK
+1622 DKSGK
-1627 KFGRHLATIKYSIL
+1627 KFGRHLATIKFSIL
-1641 LSPLYMSHVYKHKD
+1641 LSPLYMSHIYKHKD
-1655 PDDYGKS
+1655 PDDFGQS
-1662 VVSATGLKVRL
+1662 IVSATGLKVRL
-1673 DSFMVDIHQRRE
+1673 DSFMLDIHMRRE
-1685 EFRTSAQTANKPAT
+1685 EFRSSAQSQPNKPAT

-1719 VAATI
+1719 ISANI

-1744 NSHDP
+1744 NQDDAR
-1749 QVDLSKFTIPDNDLS
+1749 VDLSKFTIPDNDLS

-1777 LPSESNPETKIL
+1777 LPAESNPDTKIL
-1789 PLAFAP
+1789 PLAYAP

-1801 QTDHQDNISGDPHR
+1801 QTDHHDNISGDPHR
-1815 SSSFGNEPTH
+1815 SSPFGNEPTH

-1839 CNLISDRLKTVCE
+1839 CNLISDRLKTVLE

-1871 TSENDWELE
+1871 TEEDDWELE
-1880 ERLAVYQHHDD
+1880 EKLAVYQHHHD
-1891 NLKRKRDILKSMHSS
+1891 NLKNKRDILQSMYHS
-1906 LVSRLERDDRSAV
+1906 LISRLERDDPSAV
-1919 PRSEGED
+1919 SKTDAED
-1926 QYLEAPEMYDATDKD
+1926 QYLEAPELYDATDKD
-1941 TKGVDST
+1941 TRGLDAT

-1959 RFVIH
+1959 RFVVH

-1992 YYMSRRA
+1992 YYTSRTA

-2011 KADEPPESPGARP
+2011 KAKEPLETPTTRERAE
-2024 RTMSTP
+2024 STP
-2030 LSPQADDDVDVRDRI
+2030 LSPQADDDLDIRDRI
-2045 QQLLEDGKKFVNAN
+2045 QQLLDDGKKFVNAN
-2059 DSEMGNEE
+2059 DPDVASEGAS
-2067 TQKPNA
+2067 KANA
-2073 DNANEDIAQ
+2073 DKTNEDIAQ

-2108 SAVLVAAKGMQLKV
+2108 SAVLVTAKGMQLKV
-2122 IEVMDKDN
+2122 VEVMDKHR

-2166 MYSGNRYGAAAG
+2166 MYSGNRYGASVG

-2214 KYNTLRLKYNE
+2214 KYNTLRLKYND
-2225 DVSGD
+2225 DVSGED
-2230 DSGNAHCVDSAESR
+2230 DAHATGPDNAESR
-2244 VDHLW
+2244 IDHLW

-2263 YYAVYII
+2263 YYAMYII

-2296 DFSDLDGAPEL
+2296 DFSDLNGAPEL
-2307 VVSLQERIHQLEEI
+2307 VISLQERIHQLEEI
-2321 KNRFQIHE
+2321 KTRFQIHE

-2343 ERLLSENEEE
+2343 ERTLSENEEE

-2365 RKSDDRAAEAS
+2365 RKSEDRAAEAA

-2384 LITASEIVWHL
+2384 LITASDIVWHL
-2395 VREGSESLAEVQLGN
+2395 VREGNESLAEFQLGN

-2416 DNSDGSNLNSLEVER
+2416 DNSDGSNLNSLEIER
-2431 IHGLNLLPEA
+2431 IHGLNLLPDA
-2441 VYPEMIAP
+2441 LYPEMIAP
-2449 YLDEKANVADGR
+2449 YLDEKGAFVEGR

-2483 HFEVNIF
+2483 HFEVNLF

-2507 IFPGVGSNAF
+2507 IFPGVDSDPF
-2517 ENGDFSPFMV
+2517 ENGGFSPFMV
-2527 KQTPPGEE
+2527 KQKLPAQDEE
-2535 GENGTSAAAAA
+2535 SEGKS
-2546 GGEAEGESPIGQA
+2546 GEADSPVSHISA
-2559 SPEVPSGTYS
+2559 EVSSTHS

-2584 RLQPTLALPD
+2584 RLQPTLTLPD
-2594 EKRPKSSSG
+2594 QARPKSSSG
-2603 LSARKGKEGGG
+2603 LSSRKANH
-2614 LDFGAFKMFDASSR
+2614 LDFTSFKMFDASSR

-2643 KDTSDTLTIASARPS
+2643 KEKDTSDTLTIASARPS

-2667 SGMNDEK
+2667 SGMDEVDK
-2674 AKNRFA
+2674 KSKNRFNIA
-2680 MTRAPSSNRKERSQA
+2680 RTPSSNRNRERSQA
-2695 DDISQ
+2695 DDINQ
-2700 MMKRASN
+2700 MMTRASN

-2712 YIKIPSM
+2712 YIKMPSM

-2727 KGNRNFEDIHD
+2727 KGNRNVEDLHD

-2749 NKTWSNLDLAMA
+2749 NKTWSNLDLALA

-2767 RALVSHT
+2767 RALISHT

-2782 SHHRPKDKG
+2782 SHHRPKEKS
-2791 RFKQITN
+2791 RLKQITN

-2804 TGGGG
+2804 TGGE
-2809 GGGGDTA
+2809 A
-2816 SLMTTNSD
+2816 SSMTSD

-2832 PGDTASSAPDEPR
+2832 PADTAWTSDEPR

-2852 DSTLSHADS
+2852 ESQLSHADS
-2861 FGSSSARSV
+2861 WSSSARSV

-2876 PSGEKSFGGGN
+2876 AESANNTGGVGPRL
-2887 GNLSASGNRF
+2887 G
-2897 GAGASLDDHSSVAG
+2897 DPVT
-2911 SFADELSQVDD
+2911 FADEISQVDD

-2929 HGPNTLHRAITAMSS
+2929 HGPNTLHRAITTMSY
-2944 RSREKDADVEAE
+2944 RSRDKEPAAEDAE
-2956 EVNRMKSRM
+2956 ESTRMKSR
-2965 LFGKKF
+2965 LLLGKKF
-2971 VRAMGG
+2971 AKALGQGG
-2977 GGGGQH
+2977 
-2983 GGGGGGAGGG
+2983 
-2993 GAGASGK
+2993 SSSSNK

>member
-37 LGWYGLRRISF
+37 LGWYGLRRISY

-54 RLDLRGLRI
+54 RLDVRGLRI

-74 YVSLVLE
+74 YVSVVLE

-91 LGPAPPKSKPHTNG
+91 LGATPPKSPAPKPQANG
-105 SLAHTKEGGK
+105 SLAHTKEGHK
-115 ASEGSRGDFRKG
+115 GSDGAKGGFKKG

-135 QLTETKERIKKLHRK
+135 KLTETKEKIKRLHRK

-158 VVATSSSLVIQDV
+158 VVATSTSLVIQDV
-171 GTVQV
+171 GSVQV

-186 RKMVD
+186 KKMVD

-200 AKSEHQTPAEWM
+200 SKTEHQSPAEWI

-235 LNVHGLLYKELD
+235 LNVHGLLYKDLD
-247 GLRDATIA
+247 GLRDASIA

-271 LERVKEKKKTDAS
+271 LERVKEKKKTDVS
-284 HEAAGTGAGYSFND
+284 NDTLGGNSGYSFND
-298 VMEELERPGSRDEE
+298 VMEELERPGSREEE

-326 LLRGIQEIQF
+326 ILRGIQEIQF

-351 TKESPVYLNMS
+351 TKESPVFLNMS

-383 FAPHD
+383 FSPHD

-424 KTTLPSKTIQIDRER
+424 KTTLPSKTIQVDRER
-439 DVTERNTNILF
+439 DVAERNTNMLF
-450 ANFVVTSPSL
+450 ANFVVTSP
-460 DLDPRHLPLILAL
+460 HV
-473 LQSSD
+473 
-478 RKKAARP
+478 
-485 GPHDKQHI
+485 

-500 ANIKFSVH
+500 ANVKFSVH
-508 EPVIRVTLPPMQTDK
+508 EPVIRVTLPPMEPEK
-523 KENGEFDLLIS
+523 KDSDQFDLLIS
-534 NMSSVSLDLESSH
+534 NMSSLSLDVESSH
-547 SAGGDLHYSLASFFR
+547 SAGGELHYSLASFFR
-562 LASHELYYQTAAGE
+562 MASHELYYQTASGE
-576 RHNLLATDATELK
+576 KHNLLVTEATEFK

-599 VVVGLNFETFSI
+599 VVVGLNFETFNI

-631 YEASKAGRSSSKNKP
+631 YEASKETRSSSKNKP
-646 NFLRKLP
+646 NFVRKLP
-653 KWLTHFQVQGAD
+653 KWLTHLQVQGSD

-670 AGIDHDV
+670 AGVDPGV
-677 SENSRGCALHLDSW
+677 SEHSRGCALHLDSW

-704 SRISRRRMT
+704 SRISRH
-713 SRTVP
+713 TVH
-718 TESQLRATSPS
+718 T
-729 SPPLSPAPR
+729 
-738 KRNLTETDGRRLAIH
+738 
-753 VTGLE
+753 
-758 GFVIESSDSRE
+758 
-769 EESFLKLPRFEVA
+769 
-782 FTTSTD
+782 
-788 IQGPVFHVNS
+788 
-798 FAKSLFVHY
+798 
-807 SLYRHFAIGV
+807 
-817 AVMVL
+817 
-822 QRAFVK
+822 
-828 QYADRTFAAPAPEA
+828 
-842 PQTHRRHL
+842 
-850 TVPDTEAAD
+850 
-859 TVQGVPTTPSKPEIV
+859 VPTTPSKPEIITV
-874 TLDFRVAFI
+874 DFRVAFI
-883 QAKATMPG
+883 QAKATMPE
-891 DPPLMLQIQGFDAG
+891 DPPLMLQVQGFDAG
-905 RHRWASPFVRA
+905 RHRWASPFARA
-916 KMFRLYTGAPG
+916 KLLRLYTEAPG

-935 VSIKALRVDL
+935 VSIKGLRVDL
-945 RSSRR
+945 RSARR
-950 KTGTTIT
+950 KYGTTVT

-966 EAVRIAV
+966 EAVRIGV

-998 RFKTQSNEYV
+998 RFRTQSNEYV

-1045 FRLGMLEQRQRLAR
+1045 FRLGLLEQRQRLAR
-1059 EEAFEIKARKLA
+1059 EEAFEIKARKLT
-1071 ESDKRRGNT
+1071 ESDRRRGNT
-1080 SQRARSAHPRGRSA
+1080 EERRSR
-1094 QRRGGPDVGRKSQ
+1094 
-1107 SADREPRITS
+1107 SADRDPRLTS
-1117 PTARG
+1117 PKTERG
-1122 RGMRYDV
+1122 RQMRYDV
-1129 DGTAELDDSAR
+1129 DGTAELDDNAR

-1145 ARDKLNK
+1145 AREKLNR
-1152 LHAQSWKR
+1152 LHSQSWKR
-1160 RIDQGMQFQNAA
+1160 RIDQGMNFQHTAIR
-1172 VKDIRSM
+1172 DIRSM
-1179 FWGIDDMPEEPEQTE
+1179 FWGIDDMPEEIEQTE

-1204 LLAFLVSD
+1204 LMAFLVSD

-1220 SFPMSEL
+1220 SFPISEY
-1227 PAYLNRI
+1227 PAYVNRI
-1234 GKGMPTDMEY
+1234 GKGMPVDMQY
-1244 SLLIPMNVQINLGEA
+1244 SLLIPMSVQINVGEA

-1269 FVHVPAIR
+1269 FIHVPAIR
-1277 TGQSTRLPSLSLKT
+1277 AGQSARLPSLALKT
-1291 DFVIAEEYRDR
+1291 DFVIAEEYRDK
-1302 ESSRLLDV
+1302 ESSRLVDV

-1321 EKSGGFAVSVRR
+1321 EKSGGFTVSVRR

-1346 EVNTNYPTRITW
+1346 EVNTSYPTRITW

-1373 EGFSKAAMDPSDKV
+1373 EGFTKAAMDPSEKV

-1401 NIAWKGDGDVHV
+1401 NIAWKGDGDVHL

-1428 AGFTLCLR
+1428 AGFTMCWR
-1436 NDVQLNICQEDDPKK
+1436 NDVRLNLAQEDDPKK
-1451 FLTVDSGTA
+1451 FITVDSGVC

-1471 RMVEQEESDSE
+1471 RMVDQEESDTE
-1482 SIVSG
+1482 SIMSG

-1500 MKLSGNVRVM
+1500 MKLSGNVRWLV
-1510 IGLVFEREED
+1510 GLVFEREDE
-1520 GKRSFDFGPHYNVI
+1520 GKRSFDFEPHYNVI
-1534 LKHPDYAKP
+1534 LKHPDFAQPSGGKP
-1543 FEGNEYDAFRGFR
+1543 YDAFKGFR

-1577 NTKASPNYNSVHL
+1577 NTKASANYNSVHL

-1608 MSLPVRQGPLWPGV
+1608 MALPVRQGALWPGV
-1622 EKSGK
+1622 DKSGK
-1627 KFGRHLATIKYSIL
+1627 KFGRHLATIKFSIL
-1641 LSPLYMSHVYKHKD
+1641 LSPLYMSHIYKHKD

-1673 DSFMVDIHQRRE
+1673 DSFMLDIHMRRE
-1685 EFRTSAQTANKPAT
+1685 EFRSSAKNADKPAT

-1719 VAATI
+1719 VSATI
-1724 SGTEQSDIEE
+1724 SGTEQSDIED

-1744 NSHDP
+1744 NQDDP
-1749 QVDLSKFTIPDNDLS
+1749 RVDLSKFTIPDNDLS
-1764 WIDMD
+1764 WVDMD

-1777 LPSESNPETKIL
+1777 LPAESNPDTKIL

-1801 QTDHQDNISGDPHR
+1801 QTDHHDNISGDPHR
-1815 SSSFGNEPTH
+1815 SSPFGNEPTH

-1839 CNLISDRLKTVCE
+1839 CNLISERLKKVLE

-1871 TSENDWELE
+1871 TTEDDWELE
-1880 ERLAVYQHHDD
+1880 EKLSVYQHHHE
-1891 NLKRKRDILKSMHSS
+1891 NLKKKRDILQSMHHS
-1906 LVSRLERDDRSAV
+1906 LISRLERDDPSAV
-1919 PRSEGED
+1919 AHTDAED
-1926 QYLEAPEMYDATDKD
+1926 EYLEAPEIYDATDKD
-1941 TKGVDST
+1941 TRGLDAT

-1999 VKFILDIVEEQN
+1999 VKFILDIVDEQN
-2011 KADEPPESPGARP
+2011 KAKEPPPSPGARP

-2030 LSPQADDDVDVRDRI
+2030 LSPQADDDIDVKDRI
-2045 QQLLEDGKKFVNAN
+2045 QQLLDDGKKFVNAN
-2059 DSEMGNEE
+2059 DPDMVGEE
-2067 TQKPNA
+2067 APKPNA

-2082 EFTAQNA
+2082 EFMAQNA

-2108 SAVLVAAKGMQLKV
+2108 SAVLVTAKGMQLKV
-2122 IEVMDKDN
+2122 IEVMDKDR

-2178 SSWPPWV
+2178 TSWPPWV

-2214 KYNTLRLKYNE
+2214 KFNTLRLKYNDDISGE
-2225 DVSGD
+2225 D
-2230 DSGNAHCVDSAESR
+2230 NAHANCPDSAESR

-2263 YYAVYII
+2263 YYAMYII

-2296 DFSDLDGAPEL
+2296 DFSDLNGAPEL

-2343 ERLLSENEEE
+2343 ERTLSENEEE

-2365 RKSDDRAAEAS
+2365 RKSDDRAAEAA

-2395 VREGSESLAEVQLGN
+2395 VREGNESLAEFQLGN

-2416 DNSDGSNLNSLEVER
+2416 DNSDGSNLNSMEIER
-2431 IHGLNLLPEA
+2431 IHGLNLLPDA
-2441 VYPEMIAP
+2441 MYPEMIAP
-2449 YLDEKANVADGR
+2449 YLDEKGAFVEGR

-2483 HFEVNIF
+2483 HFEVNLF

-2517 ENGDFSPFMV
+2517 ENGGFSPFMV
-2527 KQTPPGEE
+2527 KQMLPAQDEE
-2535 GENGTSAAAAA
+2535 GEVE
-2546 GGEAEGESPIGQA
+2546 GGEGESPVGQA
-2559 SPEVPSGTYS
+2559 SPEVTSIHS

-2584 RLQPTLALPD
+2584 RLQPTLTLPD
-2594 EKRPKSSSG
+2594 QNRPKSSSG
-2603 LSARKGKEGGG
+2603 LSSRKGNASGH
-2614 LDFGAFKMFDASSR
+2614 LDLGSFKMFDASSR
-2628 TGTSLFRNL
+2628 TGT
-2637 HSSAGP
+2637 
-2643 KDTSDTLTIASARPS
+2643 K
-2658 SRRSSATKL
+2658 
-2667 SGMNDEK
+2667 
-2674 AKNRFA
+2674 
-2680 MTRAPSSNRKERSQA
+2680 A
-2695 DDISQ
+2695 DDINQ
-2700 MMKRASN
+2700 MMNRASN

-2727 KGNRNFEDIHD
+2727 KGNRNVEDLHD

-2749 NKTWSNLDLAMA
+2749 NKTWSNLDLALA

-2767 RALVSHT
+2767 RALISHT

-2782 SHHRPKDKG
+2782 HRPKDKG

-2804 TGGGG
+2804 TS
-2809 GGGGDTA
+2809 GDA
-2816 SLMTTNSD
+2816 STTTSD

-2832 PGDTASSAPDEPR
+2832 PADTSTPDEPR

-2852 DSTLSHADS
+2852 ESQFSHADS
-2861 FGSSSARSV
+2861 FSSSARSV

-2876 PSGEKSFGGGN
+2876 AGSGN
-2887 GNLSASGNRF
+2887 GTGGSAIL
-2897 GAGASLDDHSSVAG
+2897 AEPVT
-2911 SFADELSQVDD
+2911 FADEISQVDD

-2929 HGPNTLHRAITAMSS
+2929 QGPNTLHRAITAMSY
-2944 RSREKDADVEAE
+2944 RSRDKEPAAE
-2956 EVNRMKSRM
+2956 DPEESNRMKSR
-2965 LFGKKF
+2965 LLLGKKF
-2971 VRAMGG
+2971 MKSL
-2977 GGGGQH
+2977 GQQ
-2983 GGGGGGAGGG
+2983 
-2993 GAGASGK
+2993 SPSSK